1 MLAKLKANV
10 SIVVNGVTS
19 LMNVQ
24 ARLGTR
30 ATTDP
35 NSKLTKVVEEEA
47 EAGVL
52 VVETKEVEE
61 GAEEVGTTC
70 TAPIATR
77 PTTLLTGAM
86 N

>member
-1 MLAKLKANV
+1 MLVRSRTSV
-10 SIVVNGVTS
+10 SIAVNGATS
-19 LMNVQ
+19 HMNAQ

-35 NSKLTKVVEEEA
+35 NSKLTKEVEEEA